1 MPLSQSAFAEMESV
15 RRRSRR
21 LYLPFLKR
29 LYEKSSERRTARTL
43 LSMPGPKKGFV
54 RPLGPFVRA
63 QFGIYRDFSYSLEES
78 ILRSSHRAL
87 IDGIMLLVERLAR
100 ARKASR
106 IGGMCRACKG
116 ESLGGPSRAH

>member
-21 LYLPFLKR
+21 LYLPFSKR
-29 LYEKSSERRTARTL
+29 LYEKSSERRTAHF

-63 QFGIYRDFSYSLEES
+63 QFGIYRDFSYSLEE
-78 ILRSSHRAL
+78 RNFQKFAL
-87 IDGIMLLVERLAR
+87 GSDRWHHA
-100 ARKASR
+100 
-106 IGGMCRACKG
+106 
-116 ESLGGPSRAH
+116 LGGKVGPREKSESDRRH